1 MPKAGPRGLHVQG
14 DRARLSSGHGHFQ
27 SQTAFRLT
35 NLSFREAARRHAA
48 GFGVGEWKRNVSFGR
63 AIELK
68 GVCKDFPSANG
79 GVFRALNSI
88 ELNVASGEFVALVGP
103 SGCGKTSI
111 LRLIAALETPTAGV
125 VSVNGEP
132 PQRLAER
139 HRLAIAFQEHALLP
153 WLTVKANLELPFH
166 IAGRTVDSAKIT
178 DLLALVRLSEFARAR
193 PRQLSGGMRQRVAIA
208 RTLTLEP
215 EVLLLDEP
223 LAP

>member
-14 DRARLSSGHGHFQ
+14 DRARRSSGRWHLQ
-27 SQTAFRLT
+27 SQTAFRLID
-35 NLSFREAARRHAA
+35 LSFREAKTARRPAA
-48 GFGVGEWKRNVSFGR
+48 GFGVGEWKRDVSFER

-68 GVCKDFPSANG
+68 GVCKDFPSADG
-79 GVFRALNSI
+79 GVFRALDSI

-166 IAGRTVDSAKIT
+166 IAGRTVDQRQDRRSAGAGPAERI
-178 DLLALVRLSEFARAR
+178 RPSEAEAAFRRHAPEGRDRAGAD
-193 PRQLSGGMRQRVAIA
+193 P
-208 RTLTLEP
+208 
-215 EVLLLDEP
+215 
-223 LAP
+223 